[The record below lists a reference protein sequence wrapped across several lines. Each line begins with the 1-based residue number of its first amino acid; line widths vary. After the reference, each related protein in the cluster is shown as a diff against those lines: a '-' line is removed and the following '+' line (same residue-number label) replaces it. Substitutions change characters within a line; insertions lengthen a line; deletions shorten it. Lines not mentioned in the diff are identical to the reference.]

1 MRRRLLSLL
10 FGTMCGLAAAAETLP
25 AYNTYQT
32 PPFVVEEGAGFAADV
47 IDYLNANLKGQ
58 YQFQL
63 IQLPR
68 LRLNRI
74 VTNVPDFKG
83 VVLFLNPKFVGDLDK
98 TKYFWTHAVMAD
110 ANKVISSSARK
121 LEYNGPESLKGLR
134 FGGVLGHRYDG
145 LEEMFGKDVAREDV
159 ASESLNLIKVALGR
173 VDVTIMPHSSFRY
186 LLKSLG
192 ADGPERGSLYISK
205 KDHLQFDRHFFVARE
220 NAALGHTLNQVI
232 AGMKSDPAWK
242 AILAKY
248 GLD

>member
-1 MRRRLLSLL
+1 MSRRFLVLLIAVLA
-10 FGTMCGLAAAAETLP
+10 GTADAVETLP

-32 PPFVVEEGAGFAADV
+32 PPFVVEEGGFASDV
-47 IDYLNANLKGQ
+47 VDYLNLNLKGQ

-83 VVLFLNPKFVGDLDK
+83 VVLFLNPKFVGDTERAK
-98 TKYFWTHAVMAD
+98 FFWTHAVLAD
-110 ANKVISSSARK
+110 ANKVISPSGHK
-121 LEYNGPESLKGLR
+121 VEYSGPESLKGMR

-145 LEEMFGKDVAREDV
+145 LDELFGKDILREDV
-159 ASESLNLIKVALGR
+159 PSESFNLIKVALGR
-173 VDVTIMPHSSFRY
+173 IDVTIMPNSSYRY
-186 LLKSLG
+186 LLKNLG
-192 ADGPERGSLYISK
+192 PDGPDRASLHVSK

-220 NAALGHTLNQVI
+220 NAALGNTLNQVI
-232 AGMKSDPAWK
+232 AGMKTDPAWK

-248 GLD
+248 NLD